1 MQCIQIRSYFALMK
15 YLPYE
20 HFYIDTQLKPNE
32 VQKIMEKEISPRSN
46 RFLDFG
52 RSTEGTY
59 FKGYVMNGEFQ
70 FEPDI
75 SGRNSFNPQIK
86 GSISAYE
93 NGSRVI
99 VKMTIHP
106 GVWVFIG
113 FAFFFL
119 TITGLSMVVSEMKKG
134 QIGFPVFAPLLMLA
148 FIYLLTILC
157 YKSESI
163 PAKHKLTGL
172 LKGEIT
178 YLK

>member
-1 MQCIQIRSYFALMK
+1 MK

-20 HFYIDTQLKPNE
+20 RFYIDTQLKPNE
-32 VQKIMEKEISPRSN
+32 VQKAMEKEISPRSN

-52 RSTEGTY
+52 RSTGGTY

-99 VKMTIHP
+99 VKMTLNP
-106 GVWVFIG
+106 AVWIFIS
-113 FAFFFL
+113 FALFFL
-119 TITGLSMVVSEMKKG
+119 AIAGLSIVISEIMNA
-134 QIGFPVFAPLLMLA
+134 QIGFRFFAPLLMFA
-148 FIYLLTILC
+148 SIYLVATLC

-163 PAKHKLTGL
+163 PAKDKLTGL
-172 LKGEIT
+172 LEGKII